1 MKPYDDKNNKYLLMK
16 SKFIL
21 KTVLLVL
28 LFFAL
33 QSCMVSSKPN
43 IDYFNGAEAKNSKT
57 EFTSINLPL
66 FLAKPII
73 RKALKDDDGED
84 SKQLRNLIKKISKVK
99 ILTVE
104 NGNTELVSNYAKYLT
119 DNNYQDWMSI
129 KHNGENVNIKAQQN
143 GDYIKK
149 LMLTVNSGKDL
160 VFIDI
165 RGKFT
170 TQDVSDLINATSK

>member
-1 MKPYDDKNNKYLLMK
+1 MK

-21 KTVLLVL
+21 NTVLLAS
-28 LFFAL
+28 FFVVL
-33 QSCMVSSKPN
+33 QSCIVSSKPN
-43 IDYFNGAEAKNSKT
+43 IDYFNGAEVKDSKAQ
-57 EFTSINLPL
+57 FTSVNLPL

-73 RKALKDDDGED
+73 RKALRDDNGED
-84 SKQLRNLIKKISKVK
+84 SKQIRNLISKISKVK

-104 NGNTELVSNYAKYLT
+104 NGDTQMIKNFSKYLT
-119 DNNYQDWMSI
+119 DNNYEDWMSI
-129 KHNGENVNIKAQQN
+129 KHEGENVNIKAQQS
-143 GDYIKK
+143 GDFIKK

-170 TQDVSDLINATSK
+170 PQDISDLISAGNK

>member
-1 MKPYDDKNNKYLLMK
+1 MQL
-16 SKFIL
+16 KFIL
-21 KTVLLVL
+21 KTVFFVH
-28 LFFAL
+28 LFFIL

-43 IDYFNGAEAKNSKT
+43 IDYFQGADSSNSKA

-66 FLAKPII
+66 FLAKPMI
-73 RKALKDDDGED
+73 RKALREDNDED
-84 SKQLRNLIKKISKVK
+84 SKQISNLISKISKVK

-104 NGNTELVSNYAKYLT
+104 NGETELVKNFSKYLM
-119 DNNYQDWMSI
+119 DNNYEDWMSI
-129 KHNGENVNIKAQQN
+129 KHDGQNVNIKAQQN

-149 LMLTVNSGKDL
+149 LMLTVNSGNDL

-170 TQDVSDLINATSK
+170 PDDISNLINAANK

>member
-1 MKPYDDKNNKYLLMK
+1 MKA
-16 SKFIL
+16 KFIL

-43 IDYFNGAEAKNSKT
+43 IDYFQGIEAKNSKA

-66 FLAKPII
+66 FLAKPMI
-73 RKALKDDDGED
+73 KEALRDDDGVD
-84 SKQLRNLIKKISKVK
+84 SKQLRKLIDKISKVK

-104 NGNTELVSNYAKYLT
+104 NGNKQLVGNYAKYLT
-119 DNNYQDWMSI
+119 DNNYEDWMSI

-143 GDYIKK
+143 GDFIKK
-149 LMLTVNSGKDL
+149 LMLTINSGKDL

-170 TQDVSDLINATSK
+170 PQDVSDLINASNK

>member
-1 MKPYDDKNNKYLLMK
+1 MKA
-16 SKFIL
+16 KFIL

-33 QSCMVSSKPN
+33 HSCMVSSKPN
-43 IDYFNGAEAKNSKT
+43 IDYFQGIEAKNSKA

-66 FLAKPII
+66 FLAKPMIK
-73 RKALKDDDGED
+73 KALRDDDGVD
-84 SKQLRNLIKKISKVK
+84 SKQLRNLIDKISKVK

-104 NGNTELVSNYAKYLT
+104 NGNKQLVGNYAKYLT
-119 DNNYQDWMSI
+119 DNNYEDWMSI

-143 GDYIKK
+143 GDFIKK
-149 LMLTVNSGKDL
+149 LMLTINSGKDL

-170 TQDVSDLINATSK
+170 PQDVSDLINASNK